1 MSLSY
6 KDAGV
11 DIVAADGFVGR
22 IARLAR
28 ATHAG
33 RVVDHES
40 KYSGLIAPD
49 LTGMREPLLAAT
61 CDGVGT
67 KLLVAKAVGRYDGL
81 GQDLVAMSVNDLMPL
96 AARPLL
102 FLDYIAVGK
111 LDPVAM
117 ETVVGSIARACSD
130 VGCALLGG
138 ETAEMPGLYP
148 PGDFDLAGFAVG
160 VVDRQKL
167 PKPEAMRE
175 GDVVL
180 GLPSTGVHSNGY
192 SLARAALLER
202 GKLQLADRPAALG
215 GDRSL
220 ADVLLTPTALY
231 VRPVLRLLEQHT
243 FRSAAHVTGG
253 GLLGRGKKLAR
264 AGLRLV
270 LDPRTWAT
278 PPIFDLIRDAG
289 GVSPTEMASTFNMGL
304 GFLVVMGADEGQ
316 SVARDFAAD
325 GWRVVG
331 RVERG
336 QPGVELGFARADFE
350 P

>member
-1 MSLSY
+1 MSLSN

-11 DIVAADGFVGR
+11 DIAAADGFVGR
-22 IARLAR
+22 IARLAK

-33 RVVDHES
+33 RVVEHES
-40 KYSGLIAPD
+40 KYAGLITPGTD
-49 LTGMREPLLAAT
+49 GMREPLLAAT

-96 AARPLL
+96 AARPVL

-111 LDPVAM
+111 LDPAAM
-117 ETVVGSIARACSD
+117 ETVVGSIARACSE

-138 ETAEMPGLYP
+138 ETAEMPGLYAA
-148 PGDFDLAGFAVG
+148 GDFDLAGFAVG

-167 PKPEAMRE
+167 PQPEAMRE

-202 GKLQLADRPAALG
+202 GKLQLTDEPKALG
-215 GDRSL
+215 GRTL
-220 ADVLLTPTALY
+220 ADVLLTPTGLY
-231 VRPVLRLLEQHT
+231 VRPVLRLLERHT
-243 FRSAAHVTGG
+243 FRAAAHVTGG

-264 AGLRLV
+264 PGLRLV
-270 LDPRTWAT
+270 LDPRTWSV
-278 PPIFDLIRDAG
+278 PPIFDLIREAG
-289 GVSPTEMASTFNMGL
+289 GVAPAEMASTFNMGL
-304 GFLVVMGADEGQ
+304 GFLVVMGADEGA
-316 SVARDFAAD
+316 SVARELAAD

-336 QPGVELGFARADFE
+336 APGVELGFARADFE